1 VGAVF
6 AELAHFF
13 LFQDPEGFS
22 GKICGKLGKLVPGFE
37 N

>member
-22 GKICGKLGKLVPGFE
+22 GKIWAIFE
-37 N
+37 MLRNKT